1 VAVRVRVQIAEAEV
15 HRLLLGPTGLA
26 TKYVMRKTDQILN
39 RARLYCPVDTGN
51 LRASLTTAI
60 RTQGNTV
67 TGLVGSDVEYALP
80 LHQGRVTSRG
90 RKIPG
95 RPFLRKALTDVM
107 GGGG

>member
-15 HRLLLGPTGLA
+15 RRLMVGPTGLA
-26 TKYVMRKTDQILN
+26 TRYVTRKTDQILN
-39 RARLYCPVDTGN
+39 RARLLTPVDTGA

-67 TGLVGSDVEYALP
+67 TGLVGSNMEYALP
-80 LHQGRVTSRG
+80 LHEGRTTSRG

-95 RPFLRKALTDVM
+95 RPFLRKALNDIM
-107 GGGG
+107 GGSA